1 MSDQGGPYGPDN
13 QGQPGWPAPGQGGS
27 APHPPQGWQP
37 GPAPTGPQGWQQPG
51 SQPPAGQQG
60 WQPGPQGPQGWQQPG
75 QPTGA
80 QGWQQPGQPTGA
92 QGWQQPGQTTGPQG
106 WSNQQPPTT
115 QQYPAQGYP
124 SQSYPAAGQPN
135 QGPGGPGGPG
145 QPYSD
150 QQPAPKNRKP
160 MIITAIAVVV
170 ALVAAAGIYLFA
182 IKDSSDVASPTGQAS
197 PQASVTA
204 LFNTLS
210 NSDPIGLADQ
220 LDPAEAALFT
230 DLNTD
235 IITELKRLEVLSP
248 AASTDSMT
256 GTTIT
261 VSGLTMDGTD
271 ETINDHLR
279 IVKLTGGTVTVASDP
294 SAIPLSESFKQ
305 AFGDE
310 IDQAQPQS
318 QTVNIADAVKDNDGE
333 PIRVATVKRGDQW
346 YVSLFYTI
354 ADNAVHEAGLANPT
368 SSIDP
373 DGQASASDAVNK
385 FIERSSKGDL
395 AGVIALLPPDEM
407 GVLHDYGQVIVD
419 QADAGDLSTSAQD
432 LGLTFSDV
440 AWEESDVTGGK
451 KLSVK
456 SMTVTADG
464 QTVTIRRDAAKG
476 SLTVKLPDQPEVT
489 LDAETI
495 DTYLEDAIG
504 STDLDPQALDI
515 IKREFKQVIGLGIVT
530 VEVDGKWYVSPIR
543 SVSDIF
549 VSLLKGLEPG
559 DVDYLI
565 SLAQN

>member
-1 MSDQGGPYGPDN
+1 
-13 QGQPGWPAPGQGGS
+13 
-27 APHPPQGWQP
+27 
-37 GPAPTGPQGWQQPG
+37 
-51 SQPPAGQQG
+51 
-60 WQPGPQGPQGWQQPG
+60 
-75 QPTGA
+75 
-80 QGWQQPGQPTGA
+80 
-92 QGWQQPGQTTGPQG
+92 
-106 WSNQQPPTT
+106 
-115 QQYPAQGYP
+115 
-124 SQSYPAAGQPN
+124 
-135 QGPGGPGGPG
+135 
-145 QPYSD
+145 
-150 QQPAPKNRKP
+150 
-160 MIITAIAVVV
+160 VVV
-170 ALVAAAGIYLFA
+170 ALVAAAGIYMFA
-182 IKDSSDVASPTGQAS
+182 IRDSNDVAGPTGQAS

-204 LFNTLS
+204 LFTTLS

-279 IVKLTGGTVTVASDP
+279 IVKLTGGTVTIASDP
-294 SAIPLSESFKQ
+294 SAIPLSESFKE

-354 ADNAVHEAGLANPT
+354 ADNAVHEAGLSNPT
-368 SSIDP
+368 SSIP
-373 DGQASASDAVNK
+373 AEGQGSASDAVNK

-407 GVLHDYGQVIVD
+407 GVLHDYGQVIID
-419 QADAGDLSTSAQD
+419 QADAGDLSTSAED
-432 LGLTFSDV
+432 LGLEFSNV

-451 KLSVK
+451 KLSIK

-464 QTVTIRRDAAKG
+464 QTATIERDAAKG
-476 SLTVKLPDQPEVT
+476 SLTVKLPDQPAVT
-489 LDAETI
+489 LDQETI
-495 DTYLEDAIG
+495 DTYLADAMG
-504 STDLDPQALDI
+504 SADLDQQALDI
-515 IKREFKQVIGLGIVT
+515 IKREFKQIIGIGLVT
-530 VEVDGKWYVSPIR
+530 VQVDGQWYVSPIR

-565 SLAQN
+565 NLAKN